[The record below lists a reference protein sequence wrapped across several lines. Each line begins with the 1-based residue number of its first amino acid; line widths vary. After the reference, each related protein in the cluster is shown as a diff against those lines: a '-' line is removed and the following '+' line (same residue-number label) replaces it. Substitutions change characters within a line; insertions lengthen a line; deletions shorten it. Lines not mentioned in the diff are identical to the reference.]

1 MSAAPVLRV
10 TNLHKSFG
18 SISVLRG
25 IDFVVNAGEVVCII
39 GPSGSGKT
47 TLLRCLNYLEPFSR
61 GSVQVSGEEV
71 AFDRQGGRR
80 VPKREAELARSRS
93 HIGMVFQQFNLFG
106 HLTARENVSFGPRV
120 VRRMDSGIANALA
133 VNMLGRVGLSD
144 RVDAYPY
151 QLSGGQQQRVA
162 IARALAMEP
171 DLLLFDEPTSA
182 LDPELVGE
190 VLGVMKA
197 LALGGS
203 TMLVVSHEMKFAREV
218 ADTVIFMANGS
229 IVESGSPRAI
239 FEAPRSDRLRQFL
252 GSLAR

>member
-1 MSAAPVLRV
+1 MGTAPVLRV

-18 SISVLRG
+18 SIPVLRG
-25 IDFVVNAGEVVCII
+25 IDLVVNAGEVVCII

-61 GSVQVSGEEV
+61 GSVRVSGEEV

-80 VPKREAELARSRS
+80 VPKREAALAASRS

-106 HLTARENVSFGPRV
+106 HLTARENVSFGPHV
-120 VRRMDSGIANALA
+120 VRRIDRGVADALA
-133 VNMLGRVGLSD
+133 VEMLGRVGLAD
-144 RVDAYPY
+144 RVDAYPH

-162 IARALAMEP
+162 IARAMAMEP

-190 VLGVMKA
+190 VLGVMKS

-218 ADTVIFMANGS
+218 ADTVIFMADGA
-229 IVESGSPRAI
+229 IVESGPPRAI
-239 FEAPRSDRLRQFL
+239 FEAPRSGRLQQFL
-252 GSLAR
+252 GSLTL